1 MRIPARTPPFALAA
15 AIVLVAACDGEPTG
29 LEEDAAMSA
38 SINGT
43 EWAANFQ
50 IQLAV
55 GDYYPARD
63 ELQITGLKV
72 YPDSSTQQITVIIN
86 DYSGPGTYAI
96 GGEGSP
102 GGAFYVERASPADN
116 SVFYHSGDDHT
127 GSVIIASMDAEN
139 RWVTGS
145 FHFRAA
151 RDNGEVNVTDGSFR
165 GLYVV
170 Y

>member
-1 MRIPARTPPFALAA
+1 MRILARISPFALAA
-15 AIVLVAACDGEPTG
+15 VIVFVAACDGEPTG
-29 LEEDAAMSA
+29 PQEDAAMSA
-38 SINGT
+38 SINGA
-43 EWAANFQ
+43 EWAANYQ

-72 YPDSSTQQITVIIN
+72 YPDSSTQQITVIIH
-86 DYSGPGTYAI
+86 DYSGPGTYSI
-96 GGEGSP
+96 GGVDSP
-102 GGAFYVERASPADN
+102 GGAYYVEGEPRVDSA
-116 SVFYHSGDDHT
+116 VFYHSGDDHT
-127 GSVIIASMDAEN
+127 GSVTIASMDADN

-151 RDNGEVNVTDGSFR
+151 HETGEVDVTDGSFR
-165 GLYVV
+165 GLYVM